1 MTQLFSNEY
10 FGIGLIIT
18 IAFLTIL
25 FIIVLIMAL
34 KDARKNKQS
43 EEVVKEAKEEPTAD
57 FAFKEE
63 SPEEKVEI
71 SLPDNVVLAPAQ
83 EEVKEEVA
91 PVVPEVPT
99 IEETHQV
106 EEVPQV
112 EEVKTPEEVK
122 EEEEFKTADFSFGDL
137 NKEQAAVENEPTVN
151 IDFEALAESLKSEL
165 EKENKE
171 EVKESVNSVEVT
183 PADVFTTKEVK
194 EEVPV
199 QNNQDY
205 NANLEELKSF
215 ANELVSDLDIN
226 KEPVL
231 TNEEETIKV
240 EPASNN
246 DAPVTLLN
254 NEENKVVKEEKVV
267 TPVKMKVPTIEMPK
281 FATVPKDSVKVSTV
295 EPVEDKKE
303 EVVAAPT
310 FDTIENE
317 TFSLK

>member
-1 MTQLFSNEY
+1 MWIMTQLFSNEY

-71 SLPDNVVLAPAQ
+71 SLPDNVVLAPAE

-91 PVVPEVPT
+91 PVAPEVPT
-99 IEETHQV
+99 IEEV
-106 EEVPQV
+106 SPV

-183 PADVFTTKEVK
+183 PADVFTANETKDET
-194 EEVPV
+194 PV

-240 EPASNN
+240 EESVP
-246 DAPVTLLN
+246 
-254 NEENKVVKEEKVV
+254 EENKVVKEEKVV

-281 FATVPKDSVKVSTV
+281 FAAVPKDSVKVSTV

>member
-1 MTQLFSNEY
+1 MWIMTQLFSNEY

-34 KDARKNKQS
+34 RDARKNRQS

-83 EEVKEEVA
+83 EEVKEEV
-91 PVVPEVPT
+91 PT
-99 IEETHQV
+99 VEETSQV
-106 EEVPQV
+106 V

-122 EEEEFKTADFSFGDL
+122 EEEEFKTADFSFGEL
-137 NKEQAAVENEPTVN
+137 NKEQAVVENEPTVN

-171 EVKESVNSVEVT
+171 EVKENVNNVEVT
-183 PADVFTTKEVK
+183 PADVFTAKEVK
-194 EEVPV
+194 EETPG

-240 EPASNN
+240 EESVA
-246 DAPVTLLN
+246 AET
-254 NEENKVVKEEKVV
+254 KVVKEEKVV
-267 TPVKMKVPTIEMPK
+267 TPVKMKVPTIEMPR
-281 FATVPKDSVKVSTV
+281 FAAVPKDSVKVSTV

-303 EVVAAPT
+303 EVVATPT